1 MATKKKKAVIKAGQ
15 SSAKAEVKDQGKLS
29 PAEGVTDV
37 SSSGEKKEP
46 PRLVDAEKLQEE
58 QEKARQEQE
67 KARQERVKEAGTG
80 VIQDSRVFQLMYL
93 EKCVVEASLQ
103 AQVRKKAYEER
114 INALKQECNHV
125 IQQWEST
132 QKKNAKKIAGVRR
145 DIEED
150 YGIFLNHWGYDD
162 ETGVLQK
169 LSQAEIDTLFPPKK
183 EKDSGDHGGSAE
195 EAGS

>member
-1 MATKKKKAVIKAGQ
+1 MATKKKKAVIKAGNQ
-15 SSAKAEVKDQGKLS
+15 EARAAEAKSSDG
-29 PAEGVTDV
+29 DV
-37 SSSGEKKEP
+37 SGVDKEEKKDDSP
-46 PRLVDAEKLQEE
+46 HLVDADRLHEE
-58 QEKARQEQE
+58 RE
-67 KARQERVKEAGTG
+67 KARQERLKMAGTG
-80 VIQDSRVFQLMYL
+80 VIHDGRVFQLMYL

-114 INALKQECNHV
+114 INALRQEANQI

-132 QKKNAKKIAGVRR
+132 QKKTAKRIAEVRR
-145 DIEED
+145 EVEED

-183 EKDSGDHGGSAE
+183 EEKNEDQKEPAE